1 MAASAPGSG
10 DPPRE
15 GRLANVAGVV
25 LTGGASARMGRDK
38 ARLLLGGVAGAVRAA
53 RLLAS
58 IVEDVILVGG
68 DPPADATGRRVPDPP
83 GPACALRGLAG
94 GLAAAAAPR
103 VLVLATDLPF
113 VSADLLLALVAW
125 PEAEAVVPWSA
136 RGPEPLCA
144 LYERAPA
151 LRVARARL
159 DAGELALQG
168 VLADLRTARL
178 DGADLAVLDP
188 DGRALANL
196 NTPEDLAR
204 AEAWLESRPPG

>member
-1 MAASAPGSG
+1 
-10 DPPRE
+10 
-15 GRLANVAGVV
+15 VAGVV

-38 ARLLLGGVAGAVRAA
+38 TRLALGGVAGAVRAA
-53 RLLAS
+53 RLLES

-68 DPPADATGRRVPDPP
+68 DPPAAAPGRRVADPT
-83 GPACALRGLAG
+83 GPACALRGLVG
-94 GLAAAAAPR
+94 GLGAAAAPR

-113 VSADLLLALVAW
+113 VPADLLLALVAW

-144 LYERAPA
+144 LYEREPA

-168 VLADLRTARL
+168 VLAGLRMAKL
-178 DGADLAVLDP
+178 DEAALAALDP
-188 DGRALANL
+188 EGRALTNL
-196 NTPEDLAR
+196 NTPDDLAR
-204 AEAWLESRPPG
+204 AEAWLTSRRPR